1 MTTRMEFSEA
11 PTGWPMLVKAAISR
25 KPGLKEGEDIGRFEA
40 AVQGVSTAGLSE
52 YQDICGFPRSDI
64 LPITFPQ
71 VVASPLHLAILT
83 HKSFPLPAMGL
94 VHVSSRITQ
103 ERGIR
108 ADESLDVNCWVEG
121 QRPARKGCEADL
133 ITQVSVGGELV
144 WESIT
149 TVLSRAAKGHGEKS
163 AAPPV
168 PEPVPSRSTVWKMKT
183 DLGRRYSAIAGDRN
197 PIHLYA
203 WSAKLL
209 GFRRHII
216 HGMWLLARAMAEL
229 DDDCGDGRLVVDVSF
244 KRPVFLPGRASFLS
258 GPHEKGTAFRLL
270 HPETEKVHLYGQV
283 TTG

>member
-1 MTTRMEFSEA
+1 MTTRLEFDEA

-40 AVQGVSTAGLSE
+40 EVRGIPVTGLGA
-52 YQDICGFPRSDI
+52 YQEICGFPHTET
-64 LPITFPQ
+64 LPLTFPQ
-71 VVASPLHLAILT
+71 VIASPLHLAILT
-83 HKSFPLPAMGL
+83 HKDFPLPAMGL

-103 ERGIR
+103 ERVIR

-121 QRPARKGCEADL
+121 QRAARKGCEADL
-133 ITQVSVGGELV
+133 VTQVSVDGEVV

-149 TVLSRAAKGHGEKS
+149 TVLSRAAKGHGEKT
-163 AAPPV
+163 APSPV
-168 PEPVPSRSTVWKMKT
+168 PEPTPSRSTVWKMKT

-229 DDDCGDGRLVVDVSF
+229 DDDCGDARVVVDVAF
-244 KRPVFLPGRASFLS
+244 KRPVFLPGSASFLS
-258 GPHEKGTAFRLL
+258 GPHESSTAFRLI
-270 HPETEKVHLYGQV
+270 HPKTGKVHLHGQV
-283 TTG
+283 KVG

>member
-1 MTTRMEFSEA
+1 MSTRLEFSEA
-11 PTGWPMLVKAAISR
+11 PTGWPMLVKAAFSR
-25 KPGLKEGEDIGRFEA
+25 KRGLREGESIGRFEA
-40 AVQGVSTAGLSE
+40 VVQGVSVTGLSA
-52 YQDICGFPRSDI
+52 YQEICGFPQTDT

-83 HKSFPLPAMGL
+83 HKDFPLPAMGL

-103 ERGIR
+103 ERSIR
-108 ADESLDVNCWVEG
+108 EDELLDVSCWVEG

-133 ITQVSVGGELV
+133 VTQVSVEGEVV

-149 TVLSRAAKGHGEKS
+149 TVLSRAAKGHGEKT
-163 AAPPV
+163 APPPV
-168 PEPVPSRSTVWKMKT
+168 PEPAPNRSTVWKMKT

-229 DDDCGDGRLVVDVSF
+229 DDDCGEGRLVVDVAF

-258 GPHEKGTAFRLL
+258 GPHENGTAFRLI

-283 TTG
+283 TAG